1 MIARP
6 APSGPRGNGGPPA
19 EPAPARSAPDAVGI
33 AQGLFYAATGAWS
46 IVGDRSFQAVTG
58 PKTDVWL
65 VKTVGALVAAVG
77 GALAYAG
84 ARGRTT
90 PELALV
96 GAGCA
101 AALAAV
107 DATYV
112 ARGRISRV
120 YLLDAAAEL
129 ALVAAWG
136 AALRGRRG
144 ERHDNGG
151 RSASGRL
158 RGIETPLAGA
168 AR

>member
-1 MIARP
+1 MIAR
-6 APSGPRGNGGPPA
+6 AGAAENGGPPA
-19 EPAPARSAPDAVGI
+19 EGPRARTAPDAVGI

-46 IVGDRSFQAVTG
+46 IVDDRSFQAVTG

-112 ARGRISRV
+112 ARRRISRV

-136 AALRGRRG
+136 AALRAGRGRNDD
-144 ERHDNGG
+144 ESGG
-151 RSASGRL
+151 RSQSGRL
-158 RGIETPLAGA
+158 RAMEPSLAGA
-168 AR
+168 RQ